1 MLQNC
6 LRENSLTPF
15 AEKHYSESPYSYCG
29 GNPVNPMDPSGLDW
43 YKTLNDVY
51 ACLSPEQM
59 AALHLSEDGTLTS
72 QLTGEVY
79 HYLGPTMTI
88 TDARGN
94 VYVGNQNCDVYRVK
108 DVDQNTL
115 TPPVN
120 SGPSRFE
127 LTDIKAWK
135 LSIIPNMSSL
145 NRDNYMNINGIM
157 CRYIQI
163 PSLSPL
169 AIPEFKG
176 FVIPEITTEPLPG
189 IDMKVDAIASDATS
203 ITTSTPMPNVSY
215 SSEPT
220 AFLSQGP
227 SGGGNGGSSGSS
239 FGTST
244 SFSTAGAAGYVAGLS
259 KSTFRITNGAY
270 NGSQFS
276 PQIYPGWNGG
286 GVARIS
292 TYSISKIG
300 SKVSTGAGIITT
312 AMGYDEIIYGNPTSK
327 TFFDTGVGTVG
338 GINAI
343 MPFIGYKSIATIGE
357 ATSIY
362 GLLSLSWDIGFYS
375 GQNWGPSTWYGYDNT
390 KWFK

>member
-220 AFLSQGP
+220 AFLSQGGGGGY
-227 SGGGNGGSSGSS
+227 SGGGNGGGSVNPILAAFTIEDTYNNFVYNHKTYFTTKGVEKNIFMANGAVRS
-239 FGTST
+239 ERALQFARL
-244 SFSTAGAAGYVAGLS
+244 STAVKFAGDVGGVISTYNAGFNIQTNNGNPILNWGDALVGVAGLTNSAAGYL
-259 KSTFRITNGAY
+259 
-270 NGSQFS
+270 
-276 PQIYPGWNGG
+276 GG
-286 GVARIS
+286 TSIPVIGEGVALYNWARFWGELGY
-292 TYSISKIG
+292 THP
-300 SKVSTGAGIITT
+300 VSTW
-312 AMGYDEIIYGNPTSK
+312 
-327 TFFDTGVGTVG
+327 
-338 GINAI
+338 
-343 MPFIGYKSIATIGE
+343 FIDNDFKSII
-357 ATSIY
+357 IR
-362 GLLSLSWDIGFYS
+362 
-375 GQNWGPSTWYGYDNT
+375 
-390 KWFK
+390 

>member
-1 MLQNC
+1 
-6 LRENSLTPF
+6 
-15 AEKHYSESPYSYCG
+15 
-29 GNPVNPMDPSGLDW
+29 MDPSGLDW

-59 AALHLSEDGTLTS
+59 AALHLSADGTLTS

-220 AFLSQGP
+220 AFLSQGGGGY
-227 SGGGNGGSSGSS
+227 SGGGNGGGSVNPILAAFTIEDTYNNFVYNHKTYFTTKGVEKNIFMANGAVRS
-239 FGTST
+239 ERALQFARL
-244 SFSTAGAAGYVAGLS
+244 STAVKFAGDVGGVISTYNAGFNIQTNNGNPILNWGDALVGVAGLTNSAAGYL
-259 KSTFRITNGAY
+259 
-270 NGSQFS
+270 
-276 PQIYPGWNGG
+276 GG
-286 GVARIS
+286 TSIPVIGEGVALYNWARFWGELG
-292 TYSISKIG
+292 YNHP
-300 SKVSTGAGIITT
+300 VSTW
-312 AMGYDEIIYGNPTSK
+312 
-327 TFFDTGVGTVG
+327 
-338 GINAI
+338 
-343 MPFIGYKSIATIGE
+343 FIDNDFKSII
-357 ATSIY
+357 IR
-362 GLLSLSWDIGFYS
+362 
-375 GQNWGPSTWYGYDNT
+375 
-390 KWFK
+390 

>member
-145 NRDNYMNINGIM
+145 NRDNYVNINGIM

-220 AFLSQGP
+220 AFLSQGGGGGY
-227 SGGGNGGSSGSS
+227 SGGGNGGGSVNPILAAFTIEDTYNNFVYNHKTYFTTKGVEKNIFMANGAVRSERALQFARLSTAVKFAGDVGGVVS
-239 FGTST
+239 FGNAVLNIKDDNGNPILNWGDVLVGGTGLTNS
-244 SFSTAGAAGYVAGLS
+244 AAGYL
-259 KSTFRITNGAY
+259 
-270 NGSQFS
+270 
-276 PQIYPGWNGG
+276 GG
-286 GVARIS
+286 TSIPVIGEGVALYNWARFWGELG
-292 TYSISKIG
+292 YNHP
-300 SKVSTGAGIITT
+300 VSTW
-312 AMGYDEIIYGNPTSK
+312 
-327 TFFDTGVGTVG
+327 
-338 GINAI
+338 
-343 MPFIGYKSIATIGE
+343 FIDNDFKSII
-357 ATSIY
+357 IR
-362 GLLSLSWDIGFYS
+362 
-375 GQNWGPSTWYGYDNT
+375 
-390 KWFK
+390 

>member
-176 FVIPEITTEPLPG
+176 FVISDIKIEAMPG
-189 IDMKVDAIASDATS
+189 IDLE
-203 ITTSTPMPNVSY
+203 TSTMPMTSAYLNGLSDGVNSVGNMILDPVNTLNGMGNAILNLGETYNAFNNLANDYFTTIRNGDGQKFAYYTGNIIGVFAGGEVAGGAASRL
-215 SSEPT
+215 SQAGET
-220 AFLSQGP
+220 AFMARTLFRP
-227 SGGGNGGSSGSS
+227 SI
-239 FGTST
+239 F
-244 SFSTAGAAGYVAGLS
+244 
-259 KSTFRITNGAY
+259 
-270 NGSQFS
+270 
-276 PQIYPGWNGG
+276 
-286 GVARIS
+286 
-292 TYSISKIG
+292 
-300 SKVSTGAGIITT
+300 IIC
-312 AMGYDEIIYGNPTSK
+312 SRW
-327 TFFDTGVGTVG
+327 
-338 GINAI
+338 
-343 MPFIGYKSIATIGE
+343 IA
-357 ATSIY
+357 
-362 GLLSLSWDIGFYS
+362 
-375 GQNWGPSTWYGYDNT
+375 QV
-390 KWFK
+390 